1 VALPR
6 IESDFDV
13 SGELNC
19 SGHRAAFQ
27 KAIQRCSAWCTRG
40 LLQVVLQVVL
50 QVRTN
55 YVVLRYEPKRTMVS
69 RDSEVVTGQ
78 SQLCTTREAMT
89 LYVLAFDAAL
99 Q

>member
-40 LLQVVLQVVL
+40 LLQVVLQV
-50 QVRTN
+50 RTN
-55 YVVLRYEPKRTMVS
+55 YVVLRYEPERTMVS

-89 LYVLAFDAAL
+89 LYVLAFNAAL